1 MSAVAHHT
9 GAISRSKSA
18 GEYVRE
24 LRPHLPAEA
33 FEPAR
38 SRLWWLAL
46 HVPLVAAGT
55 ALIAAKVLPIWLLPA
70 VSLLIG
76 ASFAG
81 LVFLGHETLHG
92 AVVRGKA
99 LRHLVGFVTF
109 LPFVVSPRLWVA
121 WHNRVH
127 HGNANRAGVDPDAYP
142 TLAEHRADLGVRI
155 STDWFGA
162 GRRRVYGLV
171 SLFVGFA
178 FQSGHVLLV
187 AGRRGYLTRREHRL
201 ALLET
206 ALGVSLWLG
215 FAWALGPLGFFFAC
229 FVPWVVANA
238 AVMAFILT
246 NHSLSPLTERNDP
259 LENSLTVTVPRW
271 VDVWTLNFGAHVEHH
286 LFPWM
291 SSRHAPAV
299 TLLVRE
305 RWPERYQSLPLFT
318 ALRAVHAT
326 ARVYLNPTT
335 LFDPET
341 GECFPTL
348 GGHAPPRP
356 GNDTRGSANPNAA

>member
-1 MSAVAHHT
+1 MAIT
-9 GAISRSKSA
+9 GSTSRSKGT
-18 GEYVRE
+18 GEYVQE
-24 LRPHLPAEA
+24 LKPHLPVEA

-38 SRLWWLAL
+38 SRLWWLPLHLSVIAL
-46 HVPLVAAGT
+46 GT
-55 ALIAAKVLPIWLLPA
+55 VLIALKTLPIWALPVA
-70 VSLLIG
+70 SLVIG

-92 AVVRGKA
+92 GVVRGKR
-99 LRHLVGFVTF
+99 LRYLVGFVTF
-109 LPFVVSPRLWVA
+109 LPFVVSPRLWMA

-142 TLAEHRADLGVRI
+142 TLAEHQSDLGVRI
-155 STDWFGA
+155 ATDWFGI
-162 GRRRVYGLV
+162 GRGRLHGLV
-171 SLFVGFA
+171 SLFIGFA
-178 FQSGHVLLV
+178 VQSAHVLV
-187 AGRRGYLTRREHRL
+187 FAGRRGYLKPREHRL
-201 ALLET
+201 AVLET
-206 ALGVSLWLG
+206 ALGATLWLG
-215 FAWALGPLGFFFAC
+215 LAWALGPIGFFFAC
-229 FVPWVVANA
+229 FVPWLVANT

-246 NHSLSPLTERNDP
+246 NHSLSPLTDKNDP

-299 TLLVRE
+299 TRLVRE
-305 RWPERYQSLPLFT
+305 RWPDRYQSLPLLT
-318 ALRAVHAT
+318 ALGAVHRT

-335 LFDPET
+335 LVDPRT

-348 GGHAPPRP
+348 GAERTPPRP
-356 GNDTRGSANPNAA
+356 GNDTRGSINPHAA

>member
-1 MSAVAHHT
+1 MSFSS
-9 GAISRSKSA
+9 GSSSRSRSA

-24 LRPHLPAEA
+24 LKAHLPVEA
-33 FEPAR
+33 FEPAH
-38 SRLWWLAL
+38 SRLWWLPL
-46 HVPLVAAGT
+46 HLSVITLGMLLVASD
-55 ALIAAKVLPIWLLPA
+55 VLPFWLLPLA
-70 VSLLIG
+70 SLGIG

-92 AVVRGKA
+92 AVVREKR
-99 LRHLVGFVTF
+99 LRYLVGFVTF
-109 LPFVVSPRLWVA
+109 LPFAVSPRLWTA

-155 STDWFGA
+155 STDWFGI
-162 GRRRVYGLV
+162 GRRRVHGLV
-171 SLFVGFA
+171 SLLIGFA
-178 FQSGHVLLV
+178 FQSAHVLAV
-187 AGRRGYLTRREHRL
+187 AGRRGYLKPREHRL

-206 ALGVSLWLG
+206 ALGAALWLVLG
-215 FAWALGPLGFFFAC
+215 FALGPIGFFFAC
-229 FVPWVVANA
+229 FVPWIVANT

-246 NHSLSPLTERNDP
+246 NHSLSPLTDENDP
-259 LENSLTVTVPRW
+259 LENSLTVSVPRW

-299 TLLVRE
+299 TRLVKE
-305 RWPERYQSLPLFT
+305 RWPERYQSLPLLT
-318 ALRAVHAT
+318 ALATVHRT

-335 LFDPET
+335 LVDPQT

-348 GGHAPPRP
+348 GAENASPRP
-356 GNDTRGSANPNAA
+356 GNDTRGSINPHAA

>member
-1 MSAVAHHT
+1 MQ
-9 GAISRSKSA
+9 GAGK
-18 GEYVRE
+18 YVQE
-24 LRPHLPAEA
+24 LKPHLPLEA

-38 SRLWWLAL
+38 SRLWWLPL
-46 HVPLVAAGT
+46 HLSVITLGT
-55 ALIAAKVLPIWLLPA
+55 LLIGAQLLPVWSFPLA
-70 VSLLIG
+70 SLGIG

-92 AVVRGKA
+92 AVVRGKRA
-99 LRHLVGFVTF
+99 RYLVGFVTF
-109 LPFVVSPRLWVA
+109 LPFVVSPRLWTA

-155 STDWFGA
+155 ATDWFGI
-162 GRRRVYGLV
+162 GRRRIHGLV
-171 SLFVGFA
+171 SLFIGFA
-178 FQSGHVLLV
+178 VQSAHVLVL
-187 AGRRGYLTRREHRL
+187 AGRRGYLKPREHRL
-201 ALLET
+201 AVLET
-206 ALGVSLWLG
+206 ALGALLWVGL
-215 FAWALGPLGFFFAC
+215 AWALGPVGFFFAC
-229 FVPWVVANA
+229 FVPWLVANT

-246 NHSLSPLTERNDP
+246 NHSLSPLTDQNDP

-271 VDVWTLNFGAHVEHH
+271 VDAWTLNFGAHVEHR

-299 TLLVRE
+299 TRLVKE

-318 ALRAVHAT
+318 ALATVHRT

-335 LFDPET
+335 LVDPRT
-341 GECFPTL
+341 GELFPTL
-348 GGHAPPRP
+348 RAHNTPPRP
-356 GNDTRGSANPNAA
+356 SNDTRSSINPHAA